1 MMKGLGW
8 YTRFKEIKGP
18 ESDAPLF
25 DRLRG
30 LDIIL
35 GYVLVKT
42 RSKGFAS
49 CRPQM

>member
-1 MMKGLGW
+1 MKEW
-8 YTRFKEIKGP
+8 ACSVRFKQIKGP

-35 GYVLVKT
+35 GYVFVKT

-49 CRPQM
+49 RRPQM